1 MGDIKLIIMGDIE
14 MMEGKVWKFGDDID
28 TDIILPGRYL
38 IYTDEERLSQHCM
51 EGLDSEFPNKV
62 DNGDFIVAGKN
73 FGCGSS
79 REHAPIAIKGCGIR
93 AVIAESFA
101 RIFYRN
107 STNVGLTL
115 IEAPGISQYVKEG
128 DKIQIDMD
136 TGVIIAGENRIE
148 FKKLPPFMLGILEE
162 GGLINY
168 LKKNPN
174 IEPQ

>member
-1 MGDIKLIIMGDIE
+1 
-14 MMEGKVWKFGDDID
+14 MEGKVWKFGDDID

-136 TGVIIAGENRIE
+136 TGEIIAGENRIE
-148 FKKLPPFMLGILEE
+148 FKKLPPFMRGILEE

>member
-1 MGDIKLIIMGDIE
+1 

-38 IYTDEERLSQHCM
+38 IYTDEERLRQHCM

-62 DNGDFIVAGKN
+62 EKGDFIVAGKN

-79 REHAPIAIKGCGIR
+79 REHAPIAIKGCGIQ

-148 FKKLPPFMLGILEE
+148 FKKLPPFMMGILEE